1 MALSLKKLLPKN
13 VDMATATVAGATAAA
28 AALFIAVPSFTNDVL
43 YLTDNILVRGILIAS
58 CLAALYY
65 NMLFGI
71 FVFLVIAR
79 IFLER
84 NNRKIQ
90 DAKAV
95 IVANAPKAEVV
106 LPDAGGEIAD
116 IEAKVDR
123 QVYSP
128 PGDELPYLPTDD
140 IGDDSFK
147 AVDYTLDEK
156 RALTSAPEGEE
167 AGRTIFSDV
176 RPGNFT
182 NEV

>member
-1 MALSLKKLLPKN
+1 MVFSLKKLLPKN
-13 VDMATATVAGATAAA
+13 AADMVPLAIAAVVF
-28 AALFIAVPSFTNDVL
+28 LAVPSLTDGIL
-43 YLTDNILVRGILIAS
+43 YLTDNILVRGVLIAV
-58 CLAALYY
+58 CIAALQYD
-65 NMLFGI
+65 MLFGI
-71 FVFLVIAR
+71 FTFLVVTR

-106 LPDAGGEIAD
+106 LADAGGEIAD
-116 IEAKVDR
+116 VEAKVDR

-128 PGDELPYLPTDD
+128 PGDELPYIPTDD
-140 IGDDSFK
+140 SGDNTFK
-147 AVDYTLDEK
+147 PVDYTLDEK
-156 RALTSAPEGEE
+156 RVLTGVPEGEV
-167 AGRTIFSDV
+167 AARTVFSDV

>member
-1 MALSLKKLLPKN
+1 MLPKN
-13 VDMATATVAGATAAA
+13 GDAIPLGIAAA
-28 AALFIAVPSFTNDVL
+28 IFLAVPSFTNDML

-58 CLAALYY
+58 CVGALYY

-71 FVFLVIAR
+71 FVFLVVAR

-84 NNRKIQ
+84 NSRKIQ
-90 DAKAV
+90 NAKAV
-95 IVANAPKAEVV
+95 IVANAPKEEVV
-106 LPDAGGEIAD
+106 LADAGGEIAD

-140 IGDDSFK
+140 IGDDGFK
-147 AVDYTLDEK
+147 PVDYTLDEK
-156 RALTSAPEGEE
+156 RALTSVPEGEE
-167 AGRTIFSDV
+167 AARTVFSDV